1 MSSKISPINY
11 KTRYKC
17 KQCGAASYA
26 AVIER
31 AASGVLHTTGQYRC
45 SGCRSIF
52 STIWSWCAQRG
63 HTDFQVSRNA
73 G

>member
-1 MSSKISPINY
+1 MNSKISPINY

-17 KQCGAASYA
+17 RQCGAASYGP
-26 AVIER
+26 VIER
-31 AASGVLHTTGQYRC
+31 AQDGALHTTGHYRC

-52 STIWSWCAQRG
+52 STIKAWCTLNVRP
-63 HTDFQVSRNA
+63 DFQVSRSA